1 MENSES
7 NKQAAAKHREAI
19 SQIEAQVMEMKNLAF
34 QSRSM
39 IEENRL
45 MILGNYSATFMGNRQ
60 LANSNTDDIFK
71 IRDEMLNAMV
81 TEGELQENYVDALK
95 NKAKLDFLK
104 HRSQLNSSV
113 LAISERLAA
122 INSALVEINS
132 EIMGNNAKIAIF
144 NAQQLAENSKILEE
158 SLSAPTPTPDTN
170 AEIID
175 SNSAAIEALSA
186 NVSRNKSKIK
196 EILATSAKNS
206 ERLRENKEIIY
217 KRRQS
222 ILENRKKIEAFKAKS
237 A

>member
-7 NKQAAAKHREAI
+7 NKQAVAKHGEAI

-81 TEGELQENYVDALK
+81 AEGELQENYVDALK
-95 NKAKLDFLK
+95 NKAKLDFLR

-144 NAQQLAENSKILEE
+144 NSQQLAENSKILEE
-158 SLSAPTPTPDTN
+158 LSAPTPTPDTN

-206 ERLRENKEIIY
+206 ERLRENKEKIY
-217 KRRQS
+217 KRRQN